1 MLRRLNRST
10 SQPVNRANARS
21 AFTLIEL
28 LVVIGI
34 IALVAAFLLP
44 TLGPSTGRALDGAT
58 RQFVADLEGARLTAI
73 AQRTRTRVLIPIA
86 AVAGA
91 PGDNLALRGY
101 LIASL
106 DRTTATWQPRGKWN
120 RLSQSVAFDP
130 TLPDSTTPPLT
141 SILKQTASSTPVQ
154 GMGTISAPSIEFL
167 SNGSTSLDPTTPP
180 QILAI
185 ADAIVQPDGSYV
197 AKNTKLRFNVTIDPL
212 SGSVTLK

>member
-1 MLRRLNRST
+1 MSLSRSRSGPLREGG
-10 SQPVNRANARS
+10 
-21 AFTLIEL
+21 FTLLEL

-44 TLGPSTGRALDGAT
+44 TLGSSSGRSLDGAT

-86 AVAGA
+86 AVVGA

-101 LIASL
+101 LVASL
-106 DRTTATWQPRGKWN
+106 DKTTGTWQPRGKWN

-130 TLPDSTTPPLT
+130 TVPDSATPPLT
-141 SILKQTASSTPVQ
+141 SVLKQPDSSTPVA

-167 SNGSTSLDPTTPP
+167 ANGSTSLDPTAPP
-180 QILAI
+180 QVLAI
-185 ADAIVQPDGSYV
+185 ADAIVQPNGSYV
-197 AKNTKLRFNVTIDPL
+197 AKNTKLRFQVTIDPL